1 MPLAVCRVA
10 VVTYPFDDI
19 VGRATLD
26 NLIQLL
32 RPSAEVGPIITGAYR
47 STVAS
52 ETVEVISSSPPA
64 SSPFRLLASKALES
78 AQITAKVAGLS
89 RQTNVVIFFL
99 GARVHP
105 FAVFAARLKGMKTIV
120 VSTGS
125 SSRTILKL
133 YGARF
138 NTHWGQLL
146 SRLAGV
152 LERLS
157 FLTASVIGVE
167 SRTVTKFLG
176 LENLESRVAVVGAIF
191 VDERIFSPE
200 KRPSQRPL
208 RFGYIG
214 RLSPEKGVLNFADAL
229 DLILPGLPEYRVTIG
244 GAGPLEAQIRRQLK
258 PHGNRIDALGW
269 IDHTTVARRL
279 PELAVLLKGNIR
291 SMRCPQ
297 SGKNCFGDCYD
308 KWTTRAGQPREW
320 SRPPRVLSRESC
332 VFRVSS
338 YHATDNFHGS
348 EKRTDFGAECR
359 KNEPR
364 DLGVLQIP
372 ATGHVAHH
380 KTQNLHRSVGFFCR
394 G

>member
-279 PELAVLLKGNIR
+279 NELRLLVLPSYSEGLPGTVLEAMACGTPVLATPVGGIPDVIQDGETGFLLSDNK
-291 SMRCPQ
+291 PQ
-297 SGKNCFGDCYD
+297 SIASRTSEILTKADLDGVASRARSLVEREYSFDALST
-308 KWTTRAGQPREW
+308 KWEELLRR
-320 SRPPRVLSRESC
+320 L
-332 VFRVSS
+332 
-338 YHATDNFHGS
+338 
-348 EKRTDFGAECR
+348 
-359 KNEPR
+359 
-364 DLGVLQIP
+364 L
-372 ATGHVAHH
+372 
-380 KTQNLHRSVGFFCR
+380 
-394 G
+394 